1 MAISTYKSVID
12 VVSEDASVKTSKE
25 KKQKTKKV
33 NIDYK

>member
-25 KKQKTKKV
+25 KKKLKR
-33 NIDYK
+33 

>member
-25 KKQKTKKV
+25 KKKTKKV